1 MGFFFGGITMGQIL
15 SLPLI
20 IAGLWLIW
28 HAVSRPAI
36 ELQPQ
41 LPQQ

>member
-1 MGFFFGGITMGQIL
+1 MGQIL

-28 HAVSRPAI
+28 HAMNRPAA
-36 ELQPQ
+36 LPSQS
-41 LPQQ
+41 PQQ